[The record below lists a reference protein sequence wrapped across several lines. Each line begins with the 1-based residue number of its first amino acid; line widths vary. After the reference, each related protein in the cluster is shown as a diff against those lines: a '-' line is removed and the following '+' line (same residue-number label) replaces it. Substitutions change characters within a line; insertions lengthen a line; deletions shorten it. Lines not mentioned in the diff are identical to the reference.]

1 MALVLSKPYY
11 KKSIKSTILARS
23 TTVDV
28 FPRYAIIV
36 V

>member
-11 KKSIKSTILARS
+11 KKPIKSTILARS

-36 V
+36 L